1 MTMNK
6 NQIEKSI
13 DLATEGFDAV
23 KNKMLE
29 AETEE
34 DMLISVHAL
43 DLMFSAAIIR
53 KDIGFFQ
60 TVKKEVGGVIRH
72 FSKNDK
78 KRLVGRLEAMENISY
93 LLAGS
98 IPNRKKVDFVKSGR
112 LRDKIAL
119 ILHRKASLYMS
130 ELQKE
135 LTKEM
140 GYDVSMSS
148 LSQIIKRMV
157 DNDIVHTAKEGN
169 KTFCRLTVEGEL
181 VAQELSE
188 PLLHA
193 DKFEEILQ
201 NVSRH
206 PDADVLDLSIK
217 LGVPDE
223 IVQRVM
229 GVYSSNIPSIDYQ
242 GLEEVV
248 KDIQTNIKDI
258 RIRMGRLEC
267 EIPRSAL
274 EIKKR
279 HEDIQEL
286 VAHTF
291 DYFPEMKR
299 VDKAYWND
307 SENLLLGGVPTLE
320 KERSD
325 IMRQKYQSSEGVPHK
340 APTAQIQGKSK
351 YEDCNRSYV

>member
-1 MTMNK
+1 MTMNE
-6 NQIEKSI
+6 NQMEKSI

-29 AETEE
+29 AESEE

-43 DLMFSAAIIR
+43 DLMFSSAIIR

-78 KRLVGRLEAMENISY
+78 KRLVGRLEAMEDISY

-112 LRDKIAL
+112 LRDKITL

-135 LTKEM
+135 LTEEM
-140 GYDVSMSS
+140 GRDVSMSS
-148 LSQIIKRMV
+148 LSQIIKRMI
-157 DNDIVHTAKEGN
+157 DNDIVHTVKEGN

-188 PLLHA
+188 PLLHV

-201 NVSRH
+201 NIAHH
-206 PDADVLDLSIK
+206 PDSDALDLSIK

-223 IVQRVM
+223 IVQRVKD
-229 GVYSSNIPSIDYQ
+229 VYAPNIIPIDYQ
-242 GLEEVV
+242 GLEENI
-248 KDIQTNIKDI
+248 KDIQTNINDM

-274 EIKKR
+274 EITKR
-279 HEDIQEL
+279 HEDILEL
-286 VAHTF
+286 F
-291 DYFPEMKR
+291 
-299 VDKAYWND
+299 AYPSDNLLTKKYTEKMHWND
-307 SENLLLGGVPTLE
+307 SENLLLGEVPTLD
-320 KERSD
+320 KERSE
-325 IMRQKYQSSEGVPHK
+325 IMRQNYQFSEGASPK
-340 APTAQIQGKSK
+340 APTRIQGKSK
-351 YEDCNRSYV
+351 CEDYNMSYA

>member
-1 MTMNK
+1 MTMNED
-6 NQIEKSI
+6 QMEKSI

-29 AETEE
+29 AEVEE

-72 FSKNDK
+72 FYKNDK
-78 KRLVGRLEAMENISY
+78 KRLVGRLEAMEDIAY
-93 LLAGS
+93 LLAGN
-98 IPNRKKVDFVKSGR
+98 IPNKKKVDFVKSGR

-135 LTKEM
+135 LTKEI
-140 GYDVSMSS
+140 GYGVSMSS

-188 PLLHA
+188 PLLHV
-193 DKFEEILQ
+193 DEFEEILQ
-201 NVSRH
+201 SIAHH
-206 PDADVLDLSIK
+206 PEADTSDLSIK

-223 IVQRVM
+223 IIQRVTD
-229 GVYSSNIPSIDYQ
+229 VYLSNIPSIDY
-242 GLEEVV
+242 
-248 KDIQTNIKDI
+248 
-258 RIRMGRLEC
+258 RRL
-267 EIPRSAL
+267 
-274 EIKKR
+274 
-279 HEDIQEL
+279 
-286 VAHTF
+286 
-291 DYFPEMKR
+291 
-299 VDKAYWND
+299 
-307 SENLLLGGVPTLE
+307 
-320 KERSD
+320 
-325 IMRQKYQSSEGVPHK
+325 SEGVAQNLLERSVIHIGPAKYIANNPQSIPHMNLYGCASK
-340 APTAQIQGKSK
+340 SNEATAYSHLMGHNYSKENIPEKSTRDNFLGL
-351 YEDCNRSYV
+351 YTR

>member
-1 MTMNK
+1 MTLNE

-23 KNKMLE
+23 KNKMVE

-34 DMLISVHAL
+34 DVLISVHAL

-78 KRLVGRLEAMENISY
+78 KRLVGRLEAMEDISY

-140 GYDVSMSS
+140 GYDVI
-148 LSQIIKRMV
+148 Q
-157 DNDIVHTAKEGN
+157 
-169 KTFCRLTVEGEL
+169 
-181 VAQELSE
+181 SE
-188 PLLHA
+188 PLHPLR
-193 DKFEEILQ
+193 Q
-201 NVSRH
+201 MVSGNNHLPR
-206 PDADVLDLSIK
+206 LK
-217 LGVPDE
+217 
-223 IVQRVM
+223 
-229 GVYSSNIPSIDYQ
+229 YYQ
-242 GLEEVV
+242 
-248 KDIQTNIKDI
+248 I
-258 RIRMGRLEC
+258 
-267 EIPRSAL
+267 SA
-274 EIKKR
+274 
-279 HEDIQEL
+279 
-286 VAHTF
+286 VHTSRF
-291 DYFPEMKR
+291 
-299 VDKAYWND
+299 
-307 SENLLLGGVPTLE
+307 LLLKGWSNMIC
-320 KERSD
+320 R
-325 IMRQKYQSSEGVPHK
+325 
-340 APTAQIQGKSK
+340 
-351 YEDCNRSYV
+351 

>member
-1 MTMNK
+1 MTMNE

-157 DNDIVHTAKEGN
+157 DNEIVHTAKEGN

-188 PLLHA
+188 PLLHV

-201 NVSRH
+201 NITRH
-206 PDADVLDLSIK
+206 PEANAIGLSIK

-223 IVQRVM
+223 IVRRVKDI
-229 GVYSSNIPSIDYQ
+229 YSFNVPTIDYQ
-242 GLEEVV
+242 QLEKNIENM
-248 KDIQTNIKDI
+248 KD
-258 RIRMGRLEC
+258 RLERL
-267 EIPRSAL
+267 EYRIPTKPSSRAMFLESRGQYKQPPYAIKEKKIDQLTSPAIDQYPARDPNRQLRSNVDT
-274 EIKKR
+274 R
-279 HEDIQEL
+279 
-286 VAHTF
+286 
-291 DYFPEMKR
+291 R
-299 VDKAYWND
+299 VYTPGKIHSK
-307 SENLLLGGVPTLE
+307 SEHYDLYG
-320 KERSD
+320 
-325 IMRQKYQSSEGVPHK
+325 
-340 APTAQIQGKSK
+340 
-351 YEDCNRSYV
+351 